1 MSSELASGK
10 LRLDEP
16 AAGVAR
22 LTIANAEKRGAFD
35 QEMLGAIA
43 GAVGGLDA
51 RCLILTGEGRMFS
64 SGYDIGNF
72 EDESQFADDA
82 EKLVAHPFHAAIE
95 AIEAYPYPVIAAL
108 NGHAIGGGLEVAL
121 SADIRIAAKGIKV
134 GMPPAKIGLV
144 YSHTGLRKFLDTI
157 GPAHTSEL
165 FHLGENV
172 DSDRAA
178 AIGLVNHVVEPEEL
192 EGRVLGMASA
202 IAANAPLSLAG
213 DKRVIRELRLAQFEL
228 DPELE
233 AELVAL
239 RESCFRSE
247 DFREGVASFA
257 EKRAAVWRNR

>member
-1 MSSELASGK
+1 
-10 LRLDEP
+10 
-16 AAGVAR
+16 
-22 LTIANAEKRGAFD
+22 
-35 QEMLGAIA
+35 
-43 GAVGGLDA
+43 
-51 RCLILTGEGRMFS
+51 MFS

-121 SADIRIAAKGIKV
+121 SADIRIAARGIKV

-165 FHLGENV
+165 FHLGENI

-178 AIGLVNHVVEPEEL
+178 AIGLVNQLVELDEL
-192 EGRVLGMASA
+192 EGRAIGMASA
-202 IAANAPLSLAG
+202 IAANAPLSLSG
-213 DKRVIRELRLAQFEL
+213 NKRVIRELRLAQFEL
-228 DPELE
+228 DPQLE

-239 RESCFRSE
+239 REACFRSA

-257 EKRAAVWRNR
+257 EKRPAAWENSLERASAHN